1 MITHFHGF
9 RASKAGFLLA
19 VLVLGAAP
27 AASQAGWLGFRNDTK
42 AAIIVRTGV
51 PVGVGRAAKVT
62 WGRPKAMQAEEV
74 AWDVVLQPGVRV
86 IQVFDPNQ
94 PAQPIFQI
102 SLPVKGDQFYSIKL
116 DAAGAVKLESIK
128 APMPPPGRGRQ
139 APSK

>member
-9 RASKAGFLLA
+9 RASKAAFLLA
-19 VLVLGAAP
+19 VLILAAAP

-51 PVGVGRAAKVT
+51 PVGRPARVT